1 MLFFVCFQ
9 AVLQGI
15 ALHAVGAG
23 EDGRTETF
31 LAKTPKLGGPAG
43 DLFRVFQSSH
53 PLGHRVGPFVSNRS
67 PKDVIPLQ
75 AADLVAYA
83 TTKDLKTVLDPDV
96 HWSRAVCEAF
106 RHKHL
111 LYTDFIPL
119 SRLQEGLG
127 N

>member
-1 MLFFVCFQ
+1 M
-9 AVLQGI
+9 
-15 ALHAVGAG
+15 
-23 EDGRTETF
+23 
-31 LAKTPKLGGPAG
+31 
-43 DLFRVFQSSH
+43 
-53 PLGHRVGPFVSNRS
+53 SNRS

-106 RHKHL
+106 RHKHP